1 MSNNRYNTFSF
12 ALFLGHFIGIN
23 LLPGSA
29 IFDIV
34 QENQTFRINDSKTF
48 RINDSKAL
56 RIND

>member
-1 MSNNRYNTFSF
+1 MKNNRYNTFSF
-12 ALFLGHFIGIN
+12 ALFLGRFIGIN